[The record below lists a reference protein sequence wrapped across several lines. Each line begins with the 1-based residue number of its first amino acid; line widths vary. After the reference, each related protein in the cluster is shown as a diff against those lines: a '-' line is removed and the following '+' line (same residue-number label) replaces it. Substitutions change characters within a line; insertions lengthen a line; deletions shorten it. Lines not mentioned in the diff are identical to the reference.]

1 MIRLGLVEHLEA
13 IEETC
18 VNAQKEYSLEKAL
31 ERMIAEWEPVVLELK
46 AHKDT
51 GTHIL
56 TGGTCD
62 EIQAL
67 LDDHIIKSQTMQ
79 ASRYAKAL
87 EKRIK
92 DWVDAL
98 TEIQNVMDAWLKVQV
113 TWLYLEP
120 IFSSED
126 IMQQMPEE
134 VCVRA

>member
-1 MIRLGLVEHLEA
+1 MCVLCVCVCPTQGSTLDDMIRLGLGDHLEA

-56 TGGTCD
+56 TGTTCD

-79 ASRYAKAL
+79 ASRCV
-87 EKRIK
+87 R
-92 DWVDAL
+92 
-98 TEIQNVMDAWLKVQV
+98 
-113 TWLYLEP
+113 
-120 IFSSED
+120 
-126 IMQQMPEE
+126 
-134 VCVRA
+134 VCVCQCLCLFLAVCASA